1 MHAVIR
7 TGGKQYRVAA
17 DDVIKVEKLSGDAGD
32 VVVFDEILAVGDGD
46 AAQLGAPLVDGAS
59 VAARVIAQ
67 DRGEKIIVFKKKRR
81 KNYRRRKG
89 HRQDLT
95 VLRIEEILTG
105 GKKAAKTGG
114 AKPAAKKTAPKDD
127 KQGDKKKDEKPAAKA
142 DDKKEAPAKPV
153 KEEAAKKDAPA
164 KKEAAPKKADAKA
177 DTKADQKSDKGATD
191 DLKKLGGVG
200 PAMEKKLNEA
210 GITSFAQLAKLK
222 KAEIAELEETVG
234 AKGKVDAWVAEAK
247 DLAKD

>member
-32 VVVFDEILAVGDGD
+32 VIVFDQILAVGDGD
-46 AAQLGAPLVDGAS
+46 AAQIGAPLVDGAS

-105 GKKAAKTGG
+105 GKKAS
-114 AKPAAKKTAPKDD
+114 AKPAAKKTAKTDD
-127 KQGDKKKDEKPAAKA
+127 GKPAAKVA
-142 DDKKEAPAKPV
+142 DKADKKET
-153 KEEAAKKDAPA
+153 PA
-164 KKEAAPKKADAKA
+164 KKEAAKSAPEKKQAAPKKEAAKKEPAKA
-177 DTKADQKSDKGATD
+177 TKKDETAATD

-200 PAMEKKLNEA
+200 PAMAKKLNEA
-210 GITSFAQLAKLK
+210 GINSFAQLAKLK

-234 AKGKVDAWVAEAK
+234 AMGKVEAWVAEAK
-247 DLAKD
+247 DLAKGAKG